1 MPPDGRKK
9 DGPCSPPTFCYPG
22 HSPTMEIVPVE
33 LFSVNWPFAIALIGM
48 GAFTLGVAMPG
59 VDSLAR
65 GSHELRMPP
74 MSPMGRRALT
84 LSFAVIGA
92 GFIIAGVV
100 VIVVGL
106 ASA

>member
-1 MPPDGRKK
+1 
-9 DGPCSPPTFCYPG
+9 
-22 HSPTMEIVPVE
+22 MEIVPVE
-33 LFSVNWPFAIALIGM
+33 LFSVNWLLAIALIGM
-48 GAFTLGVAMPG
+48 GAFTLGAVMPG

-65 GSHELRMPP
+65 GSDELRMPP
-74 MSPMGRRALT
+74 MSPTGRRALT
-84 LSFAVIGA
+84 LVFSVVGA